1 MTYSND
7 REGFASSRLSLQAV
21 AEHVLSAA
29 LHTATGRIG
38 LRPSPN
44 GFSTPAFPHQ
54 GGERRIAVDGVEIVV
69 IDDGREQRSPL
80 TTLRATTALTGV
92 EPGAPTSVYT
102 PSTPLDLDAPLA
114 IDPAH
119 ATAIAAW
126 YALVA
131 EALEALRAERPGEEP
146 SIVQLW
152 PEHFDLACTISEVN
166 YGGSPGD
173 GGHDLPYLYV
183 GPFAPPPADGDYWNE
198 PFGASRS
205 RDQIARVE
213 DALAFFREGEARV
226 AEA

>member
-1 MTYSND
+1 M
-7 REGFASSRLSLQAV
+7 V
-21 AEHVLSAA
+21 
-29 LHTATGRIG
+29 
-38 LRPSPN
+38 
-44 GFSTPAFPHQ
+44 
-54 GGERRIAVDGVEIVV
+54 
-69 IDDGREQRSPL
+69 DDGRERRAPL
-80 TTLRATTALTGV
+80 TTLRASAELTGV
-92 EPGAPTSVYT
+92 EAGAPSSVYP

-119 ATAIAAW
+119 ATTIADW

-152 PEHFDLACTISEVN
+152 PEHFDLACAISEVN

-173 GGHDLPYLYV
+173 EGHVLPYLYV
-183 GPFAPPPADGDYWNE
+183 GPFSPPPVDGAYWNE

-205 RDQIARVE
+205 RDHVARVE
-213 DALAFFREGEARV
+213 DALTFFREGEARV